1 MVNHDTSLS
10 PPFRRTDNDTVNCME
25 IGDFNISSVPE
36 SVWELAYNGAPS
48 QANGKTRRAL
58 HALVAPLLPS
68 RRQAAPPPCL
78 ALNCPHLQPRSK
90 S

>member
-1 MVNHDTSLS
+1 
-10 PPFRRTDNDTVNCME
+10 ME

-48 QANGKTRRAL
+48 QPNGKTRRAL

-78 ALNCPHLQPRSK
+78 ALNSRTCSHVPSPDRQRWLLASDI
-90 S
+90 